1 MIDAARQDL
10 QDIQRQAKEAV
21 DSATE
26 VIDNSIDSFVEE
38 HKETI
43 ENAKKE
49 IQEMQGAPSEEPKQ
63 SPQWW

>member
-43 ENAKKE
+43 ENADRK
-49 IQEMQGAPSEEPKQ
+49 SVV
-63 SPQWW
+63 

>member
-1 MIDAARQDL
+1 MPPAKTYKTFKDKLKRQS
-10 QDIQRQAKEAV
+10 IQPPR
-21 DSATE
+21 S
-26 VIDNSIDSFVEE
+26 SIDSFVEE

-63 SPQWW
+63 SPQ